1 MKKLLAAFVFIM
13 IISAIPQSFSQLGI
27 GEKAYQKSLDIT
39 IGADGKVHVV
49 HELYPNSRPTSL
61 TTINGEIINLK
72 VTDLEGEEKEHGV
85 SEGEQNIVLSIFP
98 SKTGILIEYDL
109 SEVLTEKD
117 GLWSWQYIYADTE
130 RSVFHFPDEVD
141 LAFVNANP
149 ILLQDVHKIGCHG
162 CEVLIEY
169 VTDEETKMQKIV
181 WEGKEFEVGIR
192 SIEDV
197 ELVFDQPSKS
207 ISFDLK
213 KENQLVTLIIPLEL
227 LWNPY
232 TVFLD
237 DQKILKHEF
246 LKTDSHVWISV
257 KPKATGTVQIIGTS
271 VVPEFSLLIPLV
283 LGIVMVVGLQYR
295 AKIIHR

>member
-39 IGADGKVHVV
+39 IGVDGEVHVV

>member
-1 MKKLLAAFVFIM
+1 MKKLLAVFVFIM
-13 IISAIPQSFSQLGI
+13 IISVIPQSFSQLGI

-61 TTINGEIINLK
+61 TTIDGEITNLK
-72 VTDLEGEEKEHGV
+72 VTDLEGEKKEHGI

-109 SEVLTEKD
+109 SEVLKEKN

-141 LAFVNANP
+141 LVFVNANP
-149 ILLQDVHKIGCHG
+149 VLLQDIHKIGCHG

-169 VTDEETKMQKIV
+169 VPNEETKMQKIV
-181 WEGKEFEVGIR
+181 WEGKEFDVGIR
-192 SIEDV
+192 SVEDV
-197 ELVFDQPSKS
+197 KLVFDQPSKS

-246 LKTDSHVWISV
+246 LKTESHVWISV

>member
-1 MKKLLAAFVFIM
+1 MKKLLAVFVLIL
-13 IISAIPQSFSQLGI
+13 IISVIPQSFSQLGI
-27 GEKAYQKSLDIT
+27 GEKSYQRSLDIT
-39 IGADGKVHVV
+39 IGVDGTVHVV

-61 TTINGEIINLK
+61 TTIDGQISNLK
-72 VTDLEGEEKEHGV
+72 VTDLDGEQKEHGT
-85 SEGEQNIVLSIFP
+85 SQGDQNMILSIFP

-109 SEVLTEKD
+109 SDVLIEKD
-117 GLWSWQYIYADTE
+117 GLWSWNYRYADTE
-130 RSVFHFPDEVD
+130 RSVFHFPNEVE
-141 LAFVNANP
+141 LVFANANP
-149 ILLQDVHKIGCHG
+149 ILLREVHNIGCHG
-162 CEVLIEY
+162 CEVLLEY
-169 VTDEETKMQKIV
+169 VTNEETKMQKIV
-181 WEGKEFEVGIR
+181 WEGKEFDVGIR
-192 SIEDV
+192 SVEDV
-197 ELVFDQPSKS
+197 TLVFDQPSKS

-271 VVPEFSLLIPLV
+271 VVPEFPLLIPLV
-283 LGIVMVVGLQYR
+283 LGIVMVIGLQYR
-295 AKIIHR
+295 GKIIHR